1 MTWNESLR
9 NVCFRQ
15 HSVLSFLWDNTI
27 YMNESLHNRI
37 LCNGRS
43 LIYLKSNPGID
54 CSLLWCT
61 RHRKMLCNFFLTNV
75 VTNGSI
81 LFSITSLRF
90 AFWSFICS
98 DKAKTSKECNNII
111 ELVIC
116 FPIKWYAWLIL
127 PRLLYSQLWI

>member
-1 MTWNESLR
+1 MFVS
-9 NVCFRQ
+9 
-15 HSVLSFLWDNTI
+15 DNI
-27 YMNESLHNRI
+27 QFYHFFQMIPFIWMKVSI
-37 LCNGRS
+37 IGFYVMDVVWF
-43 LIYLKSNPGID
+43 IYLKSNPGID

-90 AFWSFICS
+90 AFWPFICS